1 MRDTG
6 RSAAE
11 RPAGVIAGFGFRTGA
26 SVQSF
31 EDALAQAAQGREVTA
46 IATLS
51 DKAATP
57 AFAAFLR
64 ATGLPL
70 YCVSQAEARRMD
82 TATHSPASQA
92 ARQTGSVA
100 EAVALAAAGRGA
112 RLLGARVIS
121 QDRSATCALA
131 VSETS
136 EARASETCAP
146 DKTTPDT
153 TIPDK
158 KTSNAFNQGEIS

>member
-6 RSAAE
+6 RSAAG
-11 RPAGVIAGFGFRTGA
+11 RPAGVIAGFGFCAGA

-31 EDALAQAAQGREVTA
+31 EDALARATQVAQDREVTA

-57 AFAAFLR
+57 AFAAFLC

-70 YCVSQAEARRMD
+70 YRVTQAQAQRMD
-82 TATHSPASQA
+82 TVTHSPASQA

-121 QDRSATCALA
+121 QDRKATCALA
-131 VSETS
+131 VVE
-136 EARASETCAP
+136 ASETNAP
-146 DKTTPDT
+146 DK

-158 KTSNAFNQGEIS
+158 KTSNAFNQGETS

>member
-1 MRDTG
+1 MKDTG

-57 AFAAFLR
+57 AFADFIR

-70 YCVSQAEARRMD
+70 YRVTQAEAQRMD
-82 TATHSPASQA
+82 TVTHSPASQA

-112 RLLGARVIS
+112 RLSGVRVIS
-121 QDRSATCALA
+121 QDRKATCALA
-131 VSETS
+131 VVE
-136 EARASETCAP
+136 ASETCAP
-146 DKTTPDT
+146 DKTS
-153 TIPDK
+153 PDK
-158 KTSNAFNQGEIS
+158 KTSNAFNQGETS

>member
-6 RSAAE
+6 RSSSG

-70 YCVSQAEARRMD
+70 YCVSQAEAQRMD
-82 TATHSPASQA
+82 TVTHSPGSQA

-121 QDRSATCALA
+121 QDRRATCALA

-136 EARASETCAP
+136 ETCA
-146 DKTTPDT
+146 PDT

-158 KTSNAFNQGEIS
+158 KTSNAFNQGETS

>member
-6 RSAAE
+6 RSASE

-70 YCVSQAEARRMD
+70 YCVSQEQVQRMG
-82 TATHSPASQA
+82 TATQSTASQA

-112 RLLGARVIS
+112 RLLGARVVS
-121 QDRSATCALA
+121 QDRRATCALA
-131 VSETS
+131 VIE
-136 EARASETCAP
+136 ASETCAP
-146 DKTTPDT
+146 DKTTSDT

>member
-57 AFAAFLR
+57 AFADFIR
-64 ATGLPL
+64 ATGLLL
-70 YCVSQAEARRMD
+70 YCVLQAEAQRMD
-82 TATHSPASQA
+82 TVTHSPGSQA

-112 RLLGARVIS
+112 RLLGARVVS
-121 QDRSATCALA
+121 QDRKATCALA
-131 VSETS
+131 VSET
-136 EARASETCAP
+136 SETCAP

-158 KTSNAFNQGEIS
+158 KTSNAFNQGETS